1 MSQDKDK
8 KNENNEVE
16 EIKEEAKEE
25 VKEEVEAAEEN
36 KEEEKKEE
44 PKAEEN
50 EEKPQP
56 MNEMTEEGAEKV
68 EESLTQEE
76 LEAEVKE
83 DESSQEEIK
92 EASKEKFPEF
102 KTGDTIRIHYKIIEA
117 DKTRIQP
124 FEGIVIAIKGKG
136 NSKTFTMRR
145 IGADGVGVERIIPMH
160 SPNISKIEIKRRGK
174 VRKSK
179 LYYLRKKKG
188 RAAVRVKDRV

>member
-1 MSQDKDK
+1 MSQDTDTKKDNK
-8 KNENNEVE
+8 K
-16 EIKEEAKEE
+16 AEE
-25 VKEEVEAAEEN
+25 VKVEDPKKEEVEVEV
-36 KEEEKKEE
+36 EEEK
-44 PKAEEN
+44 
-50 EEKPQP
+50 
-56 MNEMTEEGAEKV
+56 V
-68 EESLTQEE
+68 TQED

-83 DESSQEEIK
+83 DESAKEEVK
-92 EASKEKFPEF
+92 KAKDEKFPEF
-102 KTGDTIRIHYKIIEA
+102 RTGDTIKIHYKIIEA
-117 DKTRIQP
+117 NKTRIQP

-188 RAAVRVKDRV
+188 RAAVRVKDRVEK